1 LRDCTKAD
9 ALDALH
15 LIVTETAAATQDVRA
30 LRLARPD
37 GGKLPPW
44 DAGAHIDIALPG
56 GDMRSYS
63 LVNASR
69 ERAATLEPQCYR
81 IGVRLEETSRGGSQ
95 FIHGLRI
102 GDGVNVSLPSNN
114 FALQPSEQEIVLV
127 AGGIGVT
134 PILSMAAELAATGRR
149 FRLIYAGRCRAQL
162 PFLNEVEAM
171 SGGHIEIHCDDER
184 CCVFD
189 MRTLMKRLVN
199 DEPLYVCGPTPMID
213 AAIAQSQDLRWAPGR
228 LRFEIFTRNGPH
240 SNDTAFEVVL
250 NGSGRTFVVPP
261 NKTILDVLLEAGE
274 DPLFDCKR
282 GDCGICQVSVIE
294 GIPDHRDYVLTPS
307 ERASNKLM
315 QICISR
321 AKTPR
326 LVLDL

>member
-1 LRDCTKAD
+1 M
-9 ALDALH
+9 DALH

-37 GGKLPPW
+37 GGALPAW
-44 DAGAHIDIALPG
+44 NAGAHIDIALPG
-56 GDMRSYS
+56 GDTRSYS
-63 LVNASR
+63 LVNTSPAR
-69 ERAATLEPQCYR
+69 TATQKPQCYR

-102 GDGVNVSLPSNN
+102 GDGVNVSSPSNN
-114 FALQPSEQEIVLV
+114 FALQPSDHEIVLV

-134 PILSMAAELAATGRR
+134 PILSMAAELSAAGRR
-149 FRLIYAGRCRAQL
+149 FRLVYAGRCRTQL
-162 PFLNEVEAM
+162 PFLNEIEAM
-171 SGGHIEIHCDDER
+171 SGGRIEIHCDDER
-184 CCVFD
+184 GSVFD
-189 MRTLMKRLVN
+189 MRALMKRLVN

-213 AAIAQSQDLRWAPGR
+213 AAIALSQELGWPHGR
-228 LRFEIFTRNGPH
+228 LRFEIFTRNCPQ
-240 SNDTAFEVVL
+240 STDTAFEVVL
-250 NGSGRTFVVPP
+250 KGSGRTFLVPP
-261 NKTILDVLLEAGE
+261 TKTILDVLLEAGE
-274 DPLFDCKR
+274 DPLYDCKR
-282 GDCGICQVSVIE
+282 GDCGICQVSVLE

-307 ERASNKLM
+307 ERTSNKLM